1 MRRASCATARPAHG
15 DSLTPHNGLSIGFD
29 RNAVEFFFVAVV
41 APTRAIHH
49 KNRQRR
55 TFCLPFFFL
64 EPFFFFVGIWLK
76 FLPVGKLGVISEGG
90 ARDRCS
96 LFITVIL
103 RIDNWLGALGTKEGC
118 KEAGESLA
126 IGNRRRSTH
135 THTDRR
141 TDGRTEQK
149 AATEKVRKST
159 STFCPGSGSGG
170 IGRIFPRASPLT
182 RSCCSR
188 LAPRYCFKSSQWRFV
203 SRV

>member
-1 MRRASCATARPAHG
+1 M
-15 DSLTPHNGLSIGFD
+15 DSRSVSIGM
-29 RNAVEFFFVAVV
+29 RWNFFVVAVV

-55 TFCLPFFFL
+55 TFCLPFFFWSRV
-64 EPFFFFVGIWLK
+64 FFFLE